1 VEWRFLDATPLVKDA
16 HMEMDNYLANLI
28 KEAEVLTEQLAE
40 VQARIRAH
48 TLALDGEFTMPDR
61 GATDVAELCL
71 ET

>member
-1 VEWRFLDATPLVKDA
+1 
-16 HMEMDNYLANLI
+16 MEMDNYLANLI